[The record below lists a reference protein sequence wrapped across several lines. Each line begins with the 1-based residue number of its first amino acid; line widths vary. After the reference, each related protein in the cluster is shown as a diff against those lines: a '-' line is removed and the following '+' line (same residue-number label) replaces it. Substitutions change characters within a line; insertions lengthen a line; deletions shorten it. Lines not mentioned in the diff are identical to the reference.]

1 MNLIESF
8 RRWSA
13 FRQTV
18 DELNQLDDRSLAD
31 LGIARADISRLA
43 HDHVYRG

>member
-1 MNLIESF
+1 MNLIDSF

-13 FRQTV
+13 YRRTV
-18 DELNQLDDRSLAD
+18 DELSQLDDRSLSD
-31 LGIARADISRLA
+31 LGIARSDIATVA